1 MKRIILMCMVL
12 SALFLSCKNEFEED
26 FIVSLSSKKSSANFT
41 SKISHLKEI
50 GLFDSILQEKSD
62 RAIENSGDKT
72 EVNLFIE
79 NPDKYIEE
87 NSNDDSEESLNL
99 FTLIY
104 DGGTIEDVYNSM
116 LVVSPEMAEEYLDT
130 VTKSINSSETS
141 AGRTAMAVDSIKSI
155 NLSFFENSYDNMSR
169 GIYASNLNRDTV
181 NWYYGMCATTIAGL
195 TAYKFFSWWQPWVRV
210 AGLATAIAGGAS
222 MAFQLGVWYVCTDF
236 KAWVTSFVNRD
247 SEEATKILNSEIG
260 LKVLGISTAT
270 AGVVA
275 YCYFVTPELSRPV
288 IKFVKEKWNSILIFI
303 RTAINTNI
311 KLSFFHI
318 PLDLL

>member
-104 DGGTIEDVYNSM
+104 DFIVKLFGG
-116 LVVSPEMAEEYLDT
+116 
-130 VTKSINSSETS
+130 K
-141 AGRTAMAVDSIKSI
+141 K
-155 NLSFFENSYDNMSR
+155 
-169 GIYASNLNRDTV
+169 
-181 NWYYGMCATTIAGL
+181 
-195 TAYKFFSWWQPWVRV
+195 
-210 AGLATAIAGGAS
+210 
-222 MAFQLGVWYVCTDF
+222 
-236 KAWVTSFVNRD
+236 
-247 SEEATKILNSEIG
+247 
-260 LKVLGISTAT
+260 
-270 AGVVA
+270 
-275 YCYFVTPELSRPV
+275 
-288 IKFVKEKWNSILIFI
+288 
-303 RTAINTNI
+303 
-311 KLSFFHI
+311 
-318 PLDLL
+318 